1 MTSDQLENADVLA
14 KVLGK
19 DIEKIR
25 RTLEETSRTDFEQA
39 VDSICAAR
47 SIYIIGVRS
56 AAALAQFMSCLLYTS
71 RPIGVGEWVSHL
83 NIESLQRDY
92 NSELDEKREG

>member
-1 MTSDQLENADVLA
+1 MNAASLTNVVTVVDGAKQGEEIRYFANGELESLIARETIPPCHKAAIAPIEPGGHVL
-14 KVLGK
+14 KYG
-19 DIEKIR
+19 E
-25 RTLEETSRTDFEQA
+25 
-39 VDSICAAR
+39 SIGAA
-47 SIYIIGVRS
+47 
-56 AAALAQFMSCLLYTS
+56 T